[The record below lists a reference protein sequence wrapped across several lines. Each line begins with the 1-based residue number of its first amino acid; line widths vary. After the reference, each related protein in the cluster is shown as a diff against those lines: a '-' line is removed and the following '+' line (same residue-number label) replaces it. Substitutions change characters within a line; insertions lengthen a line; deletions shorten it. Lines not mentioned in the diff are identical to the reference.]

1 MLEKLPKTILL
12 IGGIDC
18 SQSQSMRPRRNRSEF
33 GDFIIYVDE
42 SGDHSLT
49 SIDQSYPV
57 FVLAFCLVE
66 IDIYTR
72 VIAPDLQALKFRY
85 FGHDLAVLH
94 ERDIRKAQGDF
105 SFLFSHET
113 RAKFQNELGQIIG
126 SSSFSILAS
135 PIDKNEFATRSSPG
149 RNPYSVALGHG
160 LRALYRE
167 LEHLGQAGRKTLVVV
182 ESRGPKEDKELQD
195 EFSRLM
201 ELNLPSG
208 IGGTFELVSAH
219 KSANCL
225 GLQLADLVARPIGVK
240 SLRPDQANRAFEVIR
255 AKLLAD
261 R

>member
-1 MLEKLPKTILL
+1 
-12 IGGIDC
+12 
-18 SQSQSMRPRRNRSEF
+18 MRPRRNKPEF

-66 IDIYTR
+66 IDVYTR

-105 SFLFSHET
+105 TLLFPHET
-113 RAKFQNELGQIIG
+113 KAKFQNELGQIIAN
-126 SSSFSILAS
+126 SSFSILAS
-135 PIDKNEFATRSSPG
+135 PIDKNEFAARNSPG

-160 LRALYRE
+160 LRALYKE
-167 LEHLGQAGRKTLVVV
+167 LEYLGQAGRTTLVVV
-182 ESRGPKEDKELQD
+182 ESRGPKEDKELRD
-195 EFSRLM
+195 EFRTLM

-208 IGGTFELVSAH
+208 IRGTFELVSAH
-219 KSANCL
+219 KSANVL

-240 SLRPDQANRAFEVIR
+240 SLRPDQTNRAFEVIQ
-255 AKLLAD
+255 AKLLTV

>member
-1 MLEKLPKTILL
+1 
-12 IGGIDC
+12 
-18 SQSQSMRPRRNRSEF
+18 MRPRRNKPEF

-66 IDIYTR
+66 IDVYTR

-105 SFLFSHET
+105 TLLFPHET
-113 RAKFQNELGQIIG
+113 KTKFQNELGQIIAN
-126 SSSFSILAS
+126 SSFSILAS
-135 PIDKNEFATRSSPG
+135 PIDKNEFAAGNFPG

-160 LRALYRE
+160 LRALYKE
-167 LEHLGQAGRKTLVVV
+167 LEHLGQAGRTTLVVV
-182 ESRGPKEDKELQD
+182 ESRGPKEDKELRD
-195 EFSRLM
+195 EFRTLM

-208 IGGTFELVSAH
+208 IRGTFELVSAH

-240 SLRPDQANRAFEVIR
+240 SLRPDQTNRAFEVIQ
-255 AKLLAD
+255 AKLLTV

>member
-1 MLEKLPKTILL
+1 
-12 IGGIDC
+12 
-18 SQSQSMRPRRNRSEF
+18 MRPRSRRPEF
-33 GDFIIYVDE
+33 GEFIIYVDE

-57 FVLAFCLVE
+57 FVLAFCLLE

-105 SFLFSHET
+105 TLLFSSEK
-113 RAKFQNELGQIIG
+113 REKFQDELGQIIA

-135 PIDKNEFATRSSPG
+135 PINKNKFAASNSPG
-149 RNPYSVALGHG
+149 QNPYSVALGHG
-160 LRALYRE
+160 LRALYSE

-208 IGGTFELVSAH
+208 IRGTFELVSAH
-219 KSANCL
+219 KSTNCL

-240 SLRPDQANRAFEVIR
+240 SLRPDQANRAFEAIQ